1 MAPPHTQKS
10 IQKEARIDLAI
21 NGIKKKQFSSQRHAT
36 RVCKVVRS
44 TLQGRLKGVR
54 PRKGSPAKNRL
65 LRQTEEDELV
75 RWILEIERRGFP
87 PFIIDVKRLAERL
100 IQRRGESQQPPP
112 IGKLWVYRFVSRH
125 PAIKQRLTRKKD
137 SQRARQERPS
147 VIRPWFQLVQETI
160 ERYGIVDGDKYNF
173 DETGFAM
180 GLITGSGSSKA
191 VGSSDNVGRITISQP
206 GDRTWMTGIEC
217 ANALGWMIPP
227 FVIAPGKVHLR
238 YWYDQSSLPKDMV
251 VALSENGWT
260 NDDLALQWI
269 KHFDKHTKDR
279 VIGTYRLLILDG
291 HGSHI
296 TPEFDNYCTENR
308 IVTIYMPS
316 HTSHLLQP
324 LDVGCFGA
332 FKTAYGKLVAD
343 LVRQGIFHI
352 DKADFLAMYCEAH
365 QSIFT
370 ESTIKN
376 SFKATGLVPFNPEI
390 VLSKLIATPSP
401 SPPGTSHGEG
411 QGSSP
416 IWISETPKTQYQ
428 LAKQSELIRITLQR
442 ASQSPTAAIEKLTKG
457 YGQLMAKSVIHE
469 HRIMELEQTVEHLNK
484 KKKRKSRTRLQSGG
498 VLNVGDA
505 QEMIRQADLAAQT
518 EAQEPRSRAP
528 STCSNC
534 HQIGHN
540 RTRCTIVQYSF

>member
-10 IQKEARIDLAI
+10 PQKEGRMDLAI
-21 NGIKKKQFSSQRHAT
+21 HGIKKKQFPSRRRAAW
-36 RVCKVVRS
+36 VCKVSDRTLGRRLRGIRPQYGSRS
-44 TLQGRLKGVR
+44 
-54 PRKGSPAKNRL
+54 PNRL
-65 LRQTEEDELV
+65 LSQIEEDVLIQ
-75 RWILEIERRGFP
+75 WILHIERRGFP
-87 PFIIDVKRLAERL
+87 PWIIDVKRLAERL
-100 IQRRGESQQPPP
+100 IYRRGGSQPPPP
-112 IGKLWVYRFVSRH
+112 IGKLWVYRFLSRH
-125 PAIKQRLTRKKD
+125 PAVKARLTRRKD

-217 ANALGWMIPP
+217 PNALGWMIPP
-227 FVIAPGKVHLR
+227 FIIAPGKVHLR
-238 YWYDQSSLPKDMV
+238 YWYDESSLPKDMV

-260 NDDLALQWI
+260 NDDLGLQWL

-279 VIGTYRLLILDG
+279 VIGTHRLLILDG

-308 IVTIYMPS
+308 IVTICMPP

-332 FKTAYGKLVAD
+332 FKTAYGKLIQD
-343 LVRQGIFHI
+343 LARRGIFHI
-352 DKADFLAMYCEAH
+352 DKADFLAMYCQAH
-365 QSIFT
+365 KSIFT

-376 SFKATGLVPFNPEI
+376 SFKATGLIPFDPEA

-401 SPPGTSHGEG
+401 PGTSHGQD

-416 IWISETPKTQYQ
+416 IWTSETPKTQYQ
-428 LAKQSELIRITLQR
+428 LAKQSELIKTTLQR
-442 ASQSPTAAIEKLTKG
+442 ASQSPTAPIEKLTKG
-457 YGQLMAKSVIHE
+457 YGQLIAKSDIHE
-469 HRIMELEQTVEHLNK
+469 LRILELEQTVEHLNK

-498 VLNVGDA
+498 ILVVGDA
-505 QEMIRQADLAAQT
+505 QEMIRQADLAAET
-518 EAQEPRSRAP
+518 AAQQPRTRAP
-528 STCSNC
+528 PTCSNC
-534 HQIGHN
+534 HQIGHT
-540 RTRCTIVQYSF
+540 RTRCPIVQYSC